1 MWSADPTSISA
12 RLLSQHRILIECTIG
27 FMTNSDS
34 PSVPDQSTEPA
45 ANPESRTQALN
56 RIREAEN
63 ERLVVERSIQK
74 RLSWLGVVAGASVG
88 MLVGYL
94 ATLMTIVDSGIGE
107 FGFEFY
113 RPNFLQGFLRVITA
127 YLISGGA
134 VGGGLLYVLF
144 TSRNEASSVFRWL
157 IAAVVYALAT
167 PLLMGFLLPLTILIF
182 GDFVEGLRPGLWLS
196 AFVETLLGSF
206 LDGYIFLVKVLYAGV
221 VGGLLFV
228 AITAS
233 VYVASQRLPLPMKL
247 TDEMP
252 KPVVLYIVAG
262 TVALIPLVVIAFGP
276 FSLAT
281 AVTSFLTGEKL

>member
-1 MWSADPTSISA
+1 MENSNPSSINDETSEPISS
-12 RLLSQHRILIECTIG
+12 LET
-27 FMTNSDS
+27 
-34 PSVPDQSTEPA
+34 
-45 ANPESRTQALN
+45 RTQALN

-63 ERLVVERSIQK
+63 ERLGVERSIQK

-88 MLVGYL
+88 LLVGYL

-113 RPNFLQGFLRVITA
+113 RPNFLQGFLRVVTA
-127 YLISGGA
+127 YLIGGGA

-144 TSRNEASSVFRWL
+144 TSRNEASSAFRWL
-157 IAAVVYALAT
+157 IAVVVYALAT
-167 PLLMGFLLPLTILIF
+167 PLLIGFLLPLTILIF

-221 VGGLLFV
+221 TGGLLFV

-247 TDEMP
+247 TDAMP
-252 KPVVLYIVAG
+252 KPIVLYAVAG
-262 TVALIPLVVIAFGP
+262 SAALVPLVVIAFGP

-281 AVTSFLTGEKL
+281 AITSFLTGEKL